1 MIIPTYLIILFKS
14 IKTIKTFYETFKNI
28 LKIVKCKLNIDINS
42 WESFMCMLCRSL
54 FVLFFFLAI
63 VLSVLRFTDS
73 DYPFGIFNMD
83 DKCVFVIARIHLRI
97 NDKSVL
103 AIFERLKN

>member
-42 WESFMCMLCRSL
+42 WELDF
-54 FVLFFFLAI
+54 
-63 VLSVLRFTDS
+63 
-73 DYPFGIFNMD
+73 
-83 DKCVFVIARIHLRI
+83 
-97 NDKSVL
+97 
-103 AIFERLKN
+103 